1 MKNVTKIIW
10 LISIVSVSLS
20 MLYYLIG
27 STAFFQRNIDLIR
40 TVVLFAVGGPV
51 FVFIIL
57 SVLAL
62 KKDWFPTQFVGKI
75 SLLIIIIIFSLISVT
90 TLLRYTNP
98 HGWIKENVL
107 KDYTQTTIDNKYEY
121 RLELVNLFQKNSFAR
136 IYIKDISNDYET
148 KISLDIPVCEKDVII
163 GGEGYTN
170 SDLNIYGVWSE
181 LTPSDTKGIYVL
193 TTTELFDSENS
204 YCFQINIEDKTAIRK

>member
-20 MLYYLIG
+20 MLYYLIA

-40 TVVLFAVGGPV
+40 TVVLLVVGVPA
-51 FVFIIL
+51 FVFIFL

-62 KKDWFPTQFVGKI
+62 KNNWFPTQFVGKI
-75 SLLIIIIIFSLISVT
+75 SLLIVIITFSLISVT
-90 TLLRYTNP
+90 AFLRFTTPY
-98 HGWIKENVL
+98 GWIKENVL
-107 KDYTQTTIDNKYEY
+107 KDYTQTTIDKKYEY
-121 RLELVNLFQKNSFAR
+121 RLELVNLFQRNSYAR
-136 IYIKDISNDYET
+136 IYIKNMSNDYET
-148 KISLDIPVCEKDVII
+148 KISLDIPVHEKEVII

-193 TTTELFDSENS
+193 TTTELFDRENS
-204 YCFQINIEDKTAIRK
+204 YCFQINIADKTAILQ

>member
-1 MKNVTKIIW
+1 
-10 LISIVSVSLS
+10 

-75 SLLIIIIIFSLISVT
+75 SLLIIIIIFSLISIT
-90 TLLRYTNP
+90 TLFRYTNP

-148 KISLDIPVCEKDVII
+148 KISLDIPVCEKEVII

-193 TTTELFDSENS
+193 TTTELFDRENS
-204 YCFQINIEDKTAIRK
+204 YCFQINIADKTAILQ